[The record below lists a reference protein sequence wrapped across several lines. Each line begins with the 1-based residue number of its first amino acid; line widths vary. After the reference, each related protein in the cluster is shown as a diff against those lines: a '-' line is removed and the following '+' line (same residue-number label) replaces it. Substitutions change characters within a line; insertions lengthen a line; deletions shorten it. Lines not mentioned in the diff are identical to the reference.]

1 VRPPRRVHRPP
12 DFTSLLDVLFVMIFA
27 LLVRTA
33 AIKQA
38 AATADAA
45 PPPQP
50 AAPVVLPP
58 PEVAA
63 LRTRALADLDR
74 QLASLTPLVVRVS
87 AKGTIDALE
96 LDGKRTPLDVPLL
109 EGSADPD
116 VGVAYLGARSAELR
130 LCRIAAVHLQL
141 PDLADH
147 LVIIAPSAPLADLP
161 HALYEGLRADVDH
174 CVVDQRGLASIIDPG
189 VSSSERRQETHHRSR

>member
-1 VRPPRRVHRPP
+1 MRPQRRVHRPP
-12 DFTSLLDVLFVMIFA
+12 DFTSLLDVLFVVIFA

-38 AATADAA
+38 AAKAEAA
-45 PPPQP
+45 PPVP
-50 AAPVVLPP
+50 AAPAVPQPP
-58 PEVAA
+58 PDVAA

-74 QLASLTPLVVRVS
+74 DLASRKPLVIRVS
-87 AKGTIDALE
+87 AKGAIDALE
-96 LDGKRTPLDVPLL
+96 LDGQRTPLDVPLL

-130 LCRIAAVHLQL
+130 LCRIAAVHLRL
-141 PDLADH
+141 PDLASH
-147 LVIIAPSAPLADLP
+147 LVIVAPSAPLADLP

-174 CVVDQRGLASIIDPG
+174 CLVDQRGLATIIDPG
-189 VSSSERRQETHHRSR
+189 APTK